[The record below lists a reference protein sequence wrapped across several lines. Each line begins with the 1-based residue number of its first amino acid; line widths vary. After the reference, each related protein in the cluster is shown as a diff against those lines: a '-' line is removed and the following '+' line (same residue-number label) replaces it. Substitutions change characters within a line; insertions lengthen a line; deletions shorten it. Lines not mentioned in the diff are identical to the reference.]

1 VNILYTDGF
10 WAALMIGS
18 FVLLIAGI
26 VVDFARMWRGGH
38 AGCRRRYGRPM
49 ARRTVRAKKR
59 ELI

>member
-1 VNILYTDGF
+1 MNIFYTDGF

-18 FVLLIAGI
+18 FVLLIAAI
-26 VVDFARMWRGGH
+26 VADFARMWRGGH
-38 AGCRRRYGRPM
+38 AGCRWHYGRPM